1 MVMLR
6 LGTAALLGTARH
18 AAASSRTVLRLI
30 SASSLSLSHSPNVSQ
45 ASYLHLPHS
54 RSTFGD
60 GKHSFITQNIRW
72 MSSATATDISDR
84 VLKLRELMQSPKY
97 NVNAFVIPSEDA
109 HQSEY
114 VADCDERRAYISGFT
129 GSAGLA
135 VVSLDSAALFT
146 DGRYFLQASQQLNSQ
161 WTLMKSGLP
170 DVPTWQEYLVKNL
183 PPGSRIGIDPLVF
196 TATDAINLEKE
207 LSKFG
212 SSLVPVP
219 NLVDLIWTDRPSRP
233 ARKLMT
239 LTTATT
245 GKTHTEK
252 IAQLRQELDRKS
264 VAGCVLSGLDE
275 IAWLFNMRG
284 LDVHCNPV
292 FFAYAIVT
300 QDTVSLYL
308 QEESVS
314 KEVKEH
320 LGSEAQIK
328 SYEAVYGDL
337 KSLSKKLKDDSN
349 NKKKFLLGTRT
360 NLALSVALG
369 KENAVEMR
377 SPVIDAKAIKNETE
391 LKGIRQCHLR
401 DAAAVINYFAWL
413 EDQLLRG
420 SKVDEADGAEQ
431 LQKFRA
437 EQKGFVGLSFDTIS
451 STGANGAI
459 IHYKPEK
466 PAAAVI
472 DPKLVYLCDSGGQY
486 LDGTTDITRTLHF
499 QTPTA
504 HERRCFTRVLQGH
517 IAIDS
522 AVFPDGTT
530 GYNLDIL
537 SRRALW
543 SDGLDFRH
551 GTGHG
556 VGAFLNV
563 HEGPHG
569 CGPRLAYNEVPLVPG
584 MTLTNEPGYYED
596 GQFGIRI
603 ENVLLV
609 RKAKT
614 KHQFGGKEYYGF
626 EHVTFVPIQ
635 TKMIQKSLL
644 SNEEIDWINRYHT
657 ECLEKVESYLEKG
670 SLGYQWLKREAIPI

>member
-1 MVMLR
+1 
-6 LGTAALLGTARH
+6 
-18 AAASSRTVLRLI
+18 
-30 SASSLSLSHSPNVSQ
+30 
-45 ASYLHLPHS
+45 
-54 RSTFGD
+54 
-60 GKHSFITQNIRW
+60 
-72 MSSATATDISDR
+72 MSSATVTATDTSDR
-84 VLKLRELMQSPKY
+84 ISKLRELMQSPEY

-114 VADCDERRAYISGFT
+114 VAECDERRAYISGFT

-146 DGRYFLQASQQLNSQ
+146 DGRYFLQASQQLDSN

-170 DVPTWQEYLVKNL
+170 NVPTWQEYLVKNL

-196 TATDAINLEKE
+196 TAADATKLEKE
-207 LSKFG
+207 LSKSG
-212 SSLVPVP
+212 SSLIPVP
-219 NLVDLIWTDRPSRP
+219 NLVDFIWTNRPSRP
-233 ARKLMT
+233 AHKLLT
-239 LTTATT
+239 LSTATT
-245 GKTHTEK
+245 GRTHAEK
-252 IAQLRQELDRKS
+252 IAQLRQELEKKA
-264 VAGCVLSGLDE
+264 VVGCVVSGLDE

-284 LDVHCNPV
+284 SDVHCNPV

-300 QDTVSLYL
+300 Q
-308 QEESVS
+308 
-314 KEVKEH
+314 
-320 LGSEAQIK
+320 
-328 SYEAVYGDL
+328 
-337 KSLSKKLKDDSN
+337 
-349 NKKKFLLGTRT
+349 
-360 NLALSVALG
+360 VALG
-369 KENAVEMR
+369 KENIVEAR
-377 SPVIDAKAIKNETE
+377 SPVTDAKAIKNNTE
-391 LKGIRQCHLR
+391 LEGMRQCHLR

-413 EDQLLRG
+413 EDQLSTG
-420 SKVDEADGAEQ
+420 SRLDEADGAEQ

-451 STGANGAI
+451 STGPNGAI

-466 PAAAVI
+466 PTASII

-504 HERRCFTRVLQGH
+504 HEKRCFTRVLQGH

-522 AVFPDGTT
+522 AIFPDGTT
-530 GYNLDIL
+530 GYSLDIL

-543 SDGLDFRH
+543 TDGLDFRH

-569 CGPRLAYNEVPLVPG
+569 CGPRPAYNEVALVPG

-596 GQFGIRI
+596 GEFGIRI

-614 KHQFGGKEYYGF
+614 EHRFGGKEYYGF
-626 EHVTFVPIQ
+626 EHITFVPIQ
-635 TKMIQKSLL
+635 TKMIERSLL
-644 SNEEIDWINRYHT
+644 TSAEIDWINRYHA
-657 ECLEKVESYLEKG
+657 ECLEKVEPYLEKG
-670 SLGYQWLKREAIPI
+670 SLGYEWLKREAVPI